1 MAPEPALRRI
11 FDATALTV
19 RYDARDRLAECEVTI
34 DEVLLSSVDR
44 AVSAVVGA
52 ETTVLE
58 TFSDLVRSSDARPDE
73 LGILCVRSE
82 ELESPTF

>member
-19 RYDARDRLAECEVTI
+19 RYDPRDRLAECEV
-34 DEVLLSSVDR
+34 VLDDVPLPAVDR
-44 AVSAVVGA
+44 AVSAVVSGA
-52 ETTVLE
+52 TTVPE
-58 TFSDLVRSSDARPDE
+58 TASDLARSSDARPDE
-73 LGILCVRSE
+73 LGIYCVRSE